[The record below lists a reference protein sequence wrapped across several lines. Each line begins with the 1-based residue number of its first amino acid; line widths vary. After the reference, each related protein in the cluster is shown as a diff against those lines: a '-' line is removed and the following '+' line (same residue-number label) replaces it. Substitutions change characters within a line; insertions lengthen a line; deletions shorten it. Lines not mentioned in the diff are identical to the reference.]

1 MMFVDRACALP
12 TLAAKCLD
20 KLLSFAHDF
29 AKQDKTTQFDA
40 GSKTAITQSIL
51 HGFAWYFLC
60 TNANVLLIC

>member
-1 MMFVDRACALP
+1 MPEVTAIIVVVYGLI
-12 TLAAKCLD
+12 L
-20 KLLSFAHDF
+20 LLSFAHDF

-60 TNANVLLIC
+60 TNANVFLIC

>member
-1 MMFVDRACALP
+1 MEQFYHEFVKGKLVAE
-12 TLAAKCLD
+12 TM
-20 KLLSFAHDF
+20 LLSFAHDF
-29 AKQDKTTQFDA
+29 AKQGKTIQFDA